1 MASIRLRRDEDLAA
15 CVEIMRAVYLDSG
28 YPVGGVEN
36 ALKTLRTDDQAWVA
50 EDNGVIIGHVAMNE
64 APKTYVNVA
73 LWLERYPQAD
83 VAILGRLFVHP
94 ERRGRGAATKL
105 IRTVEEEAR
114 SKGKRLLILAL
125 VKDQDAIRLY
135 RHLGWEYYAT
145 TVFRWGEGEEMDAE
159 CFVSPP
165 PSL

>member
-1 MASIRLRRDEDLAA
+1 MAVIRLRKDEDLAA
-15 CVEIMRAVYLDSG
+15 CVEIMTAVYHTSG

-36 ALKTLRTDDQAWVA
+36 ALEELRTDDQAWVA
-50 EDNGVIIGHVAMNE
+50 EDNGVIIGHVAMNKARE
-64 APKTYVNVA
+64 TYVNVA

-83 VAILGRLFVHP
+83 VMVLGRLFVHP

-135 RHLGWEYYAT
+135 RHLGWEHYAT
-145 TVFRWGEGEEMDAE
+145 TVFRWGKGNEIDAE
-159 CFVSPP
+159 CFASPLP
-165 PSL
+165 